1 MIPYE
6 IEKNLSRLASQWTEK
21 INAAILQMQREAER
35 HVRNQLLTVES
46 LLSRTQSE
54 AEGIKMS
61 LSEVESLIL

>member
-1 MIPYE
+1 M
-6 IEKNLSRLASQWTEK
+6 TEK

-35 HVRNQLLTVES
+35 HVRNQLSTVES

-61 LSEVESLIL
+61 LSEVESLRSAISS